1 MVMIESGAAALTI
14 PPGATTGGSW
24 LAPSPPDTCFTPLTA
39 PCELRAFTVIVT
51 PAPCPLLVCQ
61 VASQR
66 PLASGLKLKAGS
78 PLENSAVTEPAS
90 SAVPQLSRTS
100 TCSASGQPAG
110 TVKPPPSE
118 AMFGNNAV
126 EAQPASAS
134 RFEFLADA
142 APETRAVT
150 TTKVMPRVRTRPS
163 ENCNVSAPR

>member
-110 TVKPPPSE
+110 TVEPPPSE
-118 AMFGNNAV
+118 AMVGNNAAR
-126 EAQPASAS
+126 AQPASAS
-134 RFEFLADA
+134 RFAILADT
-142 APETRAVT
+142 APGTGAVT
-150 TTKVMPRVRTRPS
+150 PPKAMPSLLSRPS
-163 ENCNVSAPR
+163 EEFN

>member
-1 MVMIESGAAALTI
+1 LTI

-39 PCELRAFTVIVT
+39 PCALWAFTVIVT
-51 PAPCPLLVCQ
+51 PEPCPLLVCQ

-100 TCSASGQPAG
+100 TLQRQRPTGG
-110 TVKPPPSE
+110 HGE
-118 AMFGNNAV
+118 A
-126 EAQPASAS
+126 
-134 RFEFLADA
+134 A
-142 APETRAVT
+142 AERGD
-150 TTKVMPRVRTRPS
+150 VRQQRRRGATGIGIALRIPGRRGS
-163 ENCNVSAPR
+163 SNW

>member
-1 MVMIESGAAALTI
+1 MVMIEPGAAALTI

-39 PCELRAFTVIVT
+39 PCALRAFTVIVT

-90 SAVPQLSRTS
+90 SAKCRNYPGLLPAAPAANRRARRNRRPAKR
-100 TCSASGQPAG
+100 CSS
-110 TVKPPPSE
+110 
-118 AMFGNNAV
+118 NNAV
-126 EAQPASAS
+126 GAQPASAS
-134 RFEFLADA
+134 RFEFLAEA
-142 APETRAVT
+142 APETGPVT
-150 TTKVMPRVRTRPS
+150 TNVIPRLGTRP
-163 ENCNVSAPR
+163 V